1 MGGVNIMRQRTKL
14 GGVVLTY
21 DEFLQMPSS
30 FVNDMLQVMNI
41 KIKYQLEFT
50 EQEKQ
55 INEHLLQYDQD
66 QKLGSLRNHF
76 EKCFEIDIKKKD
88 D

>member
-1 MGGVNIMRQRTKL
+1 M
-14 GGVVLTY
+14 TY
-21 DEFLQMPSS
+21 DEFLQMPAA
-30 FVNDMLQVMNI
+30 FVKDMLEVMNI
-41 KIKYQLEFT
+41 KIKYHLEFT